1 MSGEVDSVEAVE
13 LTEEQGKALFDKRC
27 RKLLGV
33 GAEEFLREYDAGT
46 AKDHWDLDKVIELGM
61 LIPFY
66 R

>member
-1 MSGEVDSVEAVE
+1 MSDSVEAVE
-13 LTEEQGKALFDKRC
+13 LTEEQGKALLDKRC
-27 RKLLGV
+27 RKLLGI

-46 AKDHWDLDKVIELGM
+46 AEDRWDHDKVIELGM